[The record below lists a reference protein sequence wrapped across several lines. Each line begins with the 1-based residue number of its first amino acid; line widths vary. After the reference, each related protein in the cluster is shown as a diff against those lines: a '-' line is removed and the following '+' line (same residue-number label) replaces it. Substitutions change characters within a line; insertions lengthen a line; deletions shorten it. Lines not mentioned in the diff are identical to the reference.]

1 MLINNWYPGAPTS
14 YTEDEVAQNR
24 VDLMWWLVNHELNVA
39 KQTALSLLPSGND
52 PEPSTVGER
61 AKTTEPTTSIVLGSR
76 VKTVVSK
83 TNTYKRQKRG
93 Q

>member
-39 KQTALSLLPSGND
+39 KETALSLVPSGND
-52 PEPSTVGER
+52 AEPSTV
-61 AKTTEPTTSIVLGSR
+61 KTTEPTTSVVLGSR
-76 VKTVVSK
+76 VKSVASK
-83 TNTYKRQKRG
+83 ANTYKRQKRG